1 MTKNFLEIN
10 NVTFAAS
17 AQSKVNNVSLTIEN
31 QGDIVCL
38 LGPSG
43 IGKTTILRTIA
54 GLEKVQS
61 GKITL
66 KNKILSSDNIHIEP
80 ENRNISMGFQDNSL
94 FPHYTVLENIK
105 FGADRNKKKK
115 KGLNLN
121 EINKLLHIEHIVNK
135 YPHQIS
141 SGEAQRASLARS
153 LLSNPD
159 LLLLDEPLSNVDQ
172 NFKEEIQVKLKQ
184 ILIEHKITTIIV
196 THDSY
201 EAFYLGTKCG
211 IILDG
216 QLKQYDDP
224 YNVYHFPNSIE
235 VVNFLNRGILIPAK
249 VTGENSLENDDL
261 GTITGDFIKHYPKGS
276 EVQLLLQ
283 PEDLEHDDKSNL
295 KLEVVDRKFRGTN
308 FIYTLKTASN
318 RLEINNVTFA
328 ASAQSKVNNVSLT
341 IENQGDIVC
350 LLGPSGI
357 GKTTILR
364 TIAGLE
370 KVQSG
375 KITLKNKILS
385 SDNIHIEPENRNIS
399 MGFQD
404 NSLFPHYTVL
414 ENIKFGAD
422 RNKKKKKGLN
432 LNEINKLLHIE
443 HIVNKYPHQISSGE
457 AQRASLARSLLSN
470 PDLLLLDEPLSNVD
484 QNFKEEIQVKLKQI
498 LIEHK
503 ITTIIVTHD
512 SYEAFYLGT
521 KCGIILDGQLKQYDD
536 PYNVYHFPNSI
547 EVVNFLNR
555 GILIPAKVTGEN
567 SLENDDLGTIT
578 GDFIKHYPKGSE
590 VQLLLQPEDLEH
602 DDKSNLKLEVV
613 DRKFRGTNF
622 IYTLKTAS
630 NKLIPV
636 FVHSHHIH
644 QHEVDEKFGIKRP
657 INIDHIVC
665 F

>member
-61 GKITL
+61 GKIIL
-66 KNKILSSDNIHIEP
+66 KNKILSSDKTHIEP

-105 FGADRNKKKK
+105 FGEDRNKKKK

-121 EINKLLHIEHIVNK
+121 EINKLLHIEHIIDK

-184 ILIEHKITTIIV
+184 ILTEHKITTIIV

-283 PEDLEHDDKSNL
+283 PEDLEHDDQSNL

-308 FIYTLKTASN
+308 FIYTLKT
-318 RLEINNVTFA
+318 T
-328 ASAQSKVNNVSLT
+328 
-341 IENQGDIVC
+341 
-350 LLGPSGI
+350 
-357 GKTTILR
+357 
-364 TIAGLE
+364 
-370 KVQSG
+370 
-375 KITLKNKILS
+375 
-385 SDNIHIEPENRNIS
+385 
-399 MGFQD
+399 
-404 NSLFPHYTVL
+404 
-414 ENIKFGAD
+414 
-422 RNKKKKKGLN
+422 
-432 LNEINKLLHIE
+432 
-443 HIVNKYPHQISSGE
+443 
-457 AQRASLARSLLSN
+457 
-470 PDLLLLDEPLSNVD
+470 
-484 QNFKEEIQVKLKQI
+484 
-498 LIEHK
+498 
-503 ITTIIVTHD
+503 
-512 SYEAFYLGT
+512 
-521 KCGIILDGQLKQYDD
+521 
-536 PYNVYHFPNSI
+536 
-547 EVVNFLNR
+547 
-555 GILIPAKVTGEN
+555 
-567 SLENDDLGTIT
+567 
-578 GDFIKHYPKGSE
+578 
-590 VQLLLQPEDLEH
+590 
-602 DDKSNLKLEVV
+602 
-613 DRKFRGTNF
+613 
-622 IYTLKTAS
+622 S